1 MIKDELINLL
11 SEVLT
16 VDKQYIFEEANLSLL
31 CILSNYLCSL
41 DDNKKKKIKIK
52 KEQLKTN
59 TLEGT
64 YRDKHIFADISFL
77 FENNDNKMVIFKDR
91 RGRDGFYNFQIL
103 EVLLILEIESNF
115 DIQIP
120 DDQLENI
127 TTVGQAISY
136 IKNLK

>member
-52 KEQLKTN
+52 KEQL
-59 TLEGT
+59 LLICL
-64 YRDKHIFADISFL
+64 HSLL
-77 FENNDNKMVIFKDR
+77 FEF
-91 RGRDGFYNFQIL
+91 
-103 EVLLILEIESNF
+103 
-115 DIQIP
+115 
-120 DDQLENI
+120 
-127 TTVGQAISY
+127 
-136 IKNLK
+136 